1 MQARHA
7 QDDHA
12 RLPADRPG
20 EGSEPVER
28 GVPAPASAA
37 VAVALEE
44 PRAAA
49 DAPAADRAST
59 VPPAQPGRLPVTST
73 RPEADPPDADRR
85 EAADPTAV
93 VWSRRLFLNMDLVVL
108 VPAVLVALA
117 LGAPT
122 LGVLVGVGG
131 WLLQRAVEVVDRRII
146 VRAAE
151 PGSRLGLNFIDAF
164 ARVWLLAGAIIV
176 AGVAGEH
183 RDGLAAALV
192 IFATYSISF
201 AVRIARG
208 RAGGPA

>member
-20 EGSEPVER
+20 EGSEP
-28 GVPAPASAA
+28 GAGGGPPPADTA
-37 VAVALEE
+37 VALALEE
-44 PRAAA
+44 PRGVAAPSPL
-49 DAPAADRAST
+49 APAPPHRPRHAVAVDRGGEASS
-59 VPPAQPGRLPVTST
+59 G
-73 RPEADPPDADRR
+73 
-85 EAADPTAV
+85 AADPAAPV
-93 VWSRRLFLNMDLVVL
+93 RWGNRLFENLDLVVL

-117 LGAPT
+117 LGAPAF
-122 LGVLVGVGG
+122 GVLVGAGA
-131 WLLQRAVEVVDRRII
+131 WLLQRAVAVADRRLI

-164 ARVWLLAGAIIV
+164 ARIWLLVAGIVVAGA
-176 AGVAGEH
+176 AGSH

-192 IFATYSISF
+192 IFAAYTIAF

-208 RAGGPA
+208 REGGPA